1 MCINY
6 DRLFEESYLA
16 NEMVSGKFSNTNMY
30 DLTKYIF
37 SMRKGKLGKVFV
49 KYAEP
54 IDLNDYI
61 LKHGAQ
67 KENLALQLSRD
78 LYHI

>member
-1 MCINY
+1 
-6 DRLFEESYLA
+6 
-16 NEMVSGKFSNTNMY
+16 MVSGKFSNTNMY

-61 LKHGAQ
+61 LKHRAQ
-67 KENLALQLSRD
+67 KENIALQLTRD
-78 LYHI
+78 LYQI

>member
-6 DRLFEESYLA
+6 DRLFEASYLA

-37 SMRKGKLGKVFV
+37 SMRKGKLGKVFI

-67 KENLALQLSRD
+67 KENIALQLSRD
-78 LYHI
+78 LYQI